1 MSETAVRNADIL
13 LIEDNEGD
21 VLLTSTA
28 FAEGKA
34 QHRLHV
40 CRTGEEGLAFLRREE
55 EFADAPRPDLVM
67 LDLNLPRMTGH
78 EVLQDIKESDSL
90 REIPVVVMTSSNAET
105 DVLRSYRLHA
115 NSYVVKPASM
125 DELIEITKAIEAF
138 WFRVVKTPK
147 F

>member
-40 CRTGEEGLAFLRREE
+40 CRTERDWRSFGA
-55 EFADAPRPDLVM
+55 
-67 LDLNLPRMTGH
+67 
-78 EVLQDIKESDSL
+78 KKSSL
-90 REIPVVVMTSSNAET
+90 THRGPI
-105 DVLRSYRLHA
+105 
-115 NSYVVKPASM
+115 
-125 DELIEITKAIEAF
+125 
-138 WFRVVKTPK
+138 W
-147 F
+147 

>member
-1 MSETAVRNADIL
+1 
-13 LIEDNEGD
+13 
-21 VLLTSTA
+21 
-28 FAEGKA
+28 
-34 QHRLHV
+34 
-40 CRTGEEGLAFLRREE
+40 
-55 EFADAPRPDLVM
+55 M

-105 DVLRSYRLHA
+105 DVLRSYRLNA

-125 DELIEITKAIEAF
+125 DELIEITNAIEAF